1 MYACS
6 LHPQQP
12 AYDTCIV
19 VDICQW
25 SNDMTACT
33 KHRFPEVQIRIVH
46 STASLTGFSV
56 VMKIH
61 AQQQWQQQHYAT
73 TTRTI
78 GGYSHREGERSHLHK
93 TDAGCGLETSKSEHD
108 HTPADAAAAAAT
120 ATSKPGF
127 SFHGFTVWKMCRA
140 VRLFL
145 FALVAASM
153 RCCTSACRRHGSN
166 AAGML
171 AAGCMFYAFLSAVNY
186 MRSMQQGEAHV
197 PIA

>member
-1 MYACS
+1 MCTRRVGEFGGRVMYACS

-25 SNDMTACT
+25 SDDMTACT

-61 AQQQWQQQHYAT
+61 AQQRYA

-78 GGYSHREGERSHLHK
+78 GGYSHGEG
-93 TDAGCGLETSKSEHD
+93 GLDTSKSEHD
-108 HTPADAAAAAAT
+108 HTAADAAGAAAAT
-120 ATSKPGF
+120 GKPRF
-127 SFHGFTVWKMCRA
+127 SFNRFTGWKMCRS
-140 VRLFL
+140 VRIFL
-145 FALVAASM
+145 SALVAAS
-153 RCCTSACRRHGSN
+153 CRRHGSN

-171 AAGCMFYAFLSAVNY
+171 AAAFMFYAFLSTVNY
-186 MRSMQQGEAHV
+186 MRYMHGEAHV
-197 PIA
+197 PPA